1 MAIGEF
7 DLIKCYFE
15 RSASSAGVELGIGD
29 DCALLDVPA
38 GKHLA
43 VSMDTLVAG
52 VHFPADASSRLIAE
66 RALRVNL
73 SDLAAMGAEP
83 LWFTLGLTLPE
94 PNPDWLENF
103 SVGLFAA
110 ADEFNCVLVGGDTT
124 RGPLSMTLQVHGAVD
139 SKNALRRSGARI
151 GDLVC
156 VTGCLG
162 DGAAALAV
170 IQDKLWPGEDAREY
184 LLDRFYRP
192 RPQLAE
198 GQLLLGVASAALD
211 ISDGLIADL
220 GHICE
225 CSNVGAIVDI
235 ERLPLSSAMR
245 ANVSVMQA
253 NTWALAGGDD
263 YQLCFTLPP
272 AKQLALQ
279 TLIDSGQ
286 LQATIVGEIVSG
298 SGVICRSEGV
308 EVNLSATGYNHF

>member
-1 MAIGEF
+1 MAVGEF
-7 DLIKCYFE
+7 DLIKRYFA
-15 RSASSAGVELGIGD
+15 RSAHRRGVALGIGD
-29 DCALLDVPA
+29 DCALLDIPA
-38 GKHLA
+38 GKQLA

-94 PNPDWLENF
+94 ANPDWLKDF

-139 SKNALRRSGARI
+139 SKHALRRSGARI

-170 IQDKLWPGEDAREY
+170 IQDKLWPGAAAREY

-192 RPQLAE
+192 RPQLVE
-198 GQLLLGVASAALD
+198 GQLLLGLASAALD
-211 ISDGLIADL
+211 ISDGLVADL

-225 CSNVGAIVDI
+225 CSKVGAVIDM
-235 ERLPLSSAMR
+235 ERLPLSNAMR
-245 ANVSVMQA
+245 ANVGVEQA
-253 NTWALAGGDD
+253 KTWALAGGDD

-279 TLIDSGQ
+279 AFIDSGQ
-286 LQATIVGEIVSG
+286 LQATIIGEIVAG

-308 EVNLSATGYNHF
+308 EVNLSTTGYNHF